1 MQNKLFCLT
10 VLLILLMLAPHQKI
24 FILIAEDDADDRFLL
39 QTAFEE
45 MGYKDKIEFVENGV
59 ELVKF
64 LDDIQTKKLA
74 NNNYPGFIMLDLNMP
89 KKDGREV
96 LKELKE
102 HAVFKKIPVIVFTT
116 TQNENEIKKC
126 YELGA
131 NTYIVKPVS
140 FEGLVKALED
150 IRSYWFNTACIPV

>member
-1 MQNKLFCLT
+1 
-10 VLLILLMLAPHQKI
+10 MLAPHQKI